1 LAVGDRDY
9 RKYLP
14 QIPDLIDRL
23 TIVMMKEIF
32 IPDAAEEYADERRDI
47 MHDVDLLLRNAPR
60 VEARDIQAIIAITL
74 ANRFIWENEGAIR
87 ANMDSESDESQL
99 RRLRATHSV
108 NGVRATAKNILAE
121 RTGGRKDHKIDC
133 LAADLVEEFGNWSA
147 AVRE

>member
-1 LAVGDRDY
+1 LGVGE

-14 QIPDLIDRL
+14 GIPDLIDRL
-23 TIVMMKEIF
+23 CIVMMKEIF
-32 IPDAAEEYADERRDI
+32 INHASDAYADERRDI
-47 MHDVDLLLRNAPR
+47 MHDLDFLLSDKPNAR
-60 VEARDIQAIIAITL
+60 LEAKDVRAIIAVTL

-87 ANMDSESDESQL
+87 LNMSAESDATQL
-99 RRLRATHSV
+99 KRLRATHSI
-108 NGVRATAKNILAE
+108 NGVRSAAKNILAE